1 MEFIKSINYQG
12 TGRPIA
18 ADYDGAGNLIKDTYA
33 KQAEVD
39 KTVEDLSTAIAAC
52 GTSAAVSLTESTSA
66 AYAKAY
72 VIKQGTKE
80 VGTINIPKDMVVSS
94 GSLKTVASADNPY
107 TGAKV
112 GDKYID
118 LVISNAANDHIYI
131 PVSDLIDTYL
141 AGNGLTLEDS
151 TFSIKKDET
160 SESYLTVGTDGVKV
174 SGVDKALEGKVSKEE
189 GKSLVLTTEI
199 IKLAGLPDKA
209 SLEKSI
215 SGAKEVGDDAQSN
228 LNAHIGNTQ
237 NPHNV
242 TKAQLELGSVDNT
255 SDKDKPVSDATQLAL
270 NNKVDK
276 VDGKSLTSN
285 DFTNTLKTKL
295 DGIAENA
302 NNYSLPIASETK
314 LGGVMVDSALNS
326 TSANPVQNR
335 VVGSAI
341 DEINGKLSWAKID

>member
-33 KQAEVD
+33 KKSDVS
-39 KTVEDLSTAIAAC
+39 KSVEDLTNSIATEAE
-52 GTSAAVSLTESTSA
+52 GAKISLNESSSAT
-66 AYAKAY
+66 YAKAY

-94 GSLKTVASADNPY
+94 GSLKTVTSADNPY

-118 LVISNAANDHIYI
+118 LVISNVANDHIYI

-160 SESYLTVGTDGVKV
+160 SEDYLTVGTDGVKV
-174 SGVDKALEGKVSKEE
+174 SGVDKALEGKVDKEE

-199 IKLAGLPDKA
+199 TKLAGLPDKA
-209 SLEKSI
+209 SLEESI
-215 SGAKEVGDDAQSN
+215 SDAKKVGDAAQSN

-242 TKAQLELGSVDNT
+242 TKAQLKLGNVDNT

-270 NNKVDK
+270 NKKVDK

-302 NNYSLPIASETK
+302 NNYSLPTASETT
-314 LGGVMVDSALNS
+314 LGGVIVDSALNS
-326 TSANPVQNR
+326 TSTNPVQNR
-335 VVGSAI
+335 VIYSTI